1 MSTFIVTFINKDLNS
16 KADNVLR
23 IMQNDDSYTWS
34 YKDAELSYSHMINL
48 YSSHAVYDR
57 LETLLDMVYYDSQPV
72 EFVQVEVPAFPTIIF
87 PHSDLKNMRRTVL
100 DALYLTMKAWPNA
113 DLPRIPDSPPI
124 PDYLPTPR
132 KHLFFDDC

>member
-1 MSTFIVTFINKDLNS
+1 MSTFIVTFINKDLNN
-16 KADNVLR
+16 KADNILR
-23 IMQNDDSYTWS
+23 ITRNDDGYTWN
-34 YKDAELSYSHMINL
+34 YKDAELSYSHTIYL

-87 PHSDLKNMRRTVL
+87 PHADLKKMRGTVL

-113 DLPRIPDSPPI
+113 DLPRIPDSPP
-124 PDYLPTPR
+124 TPR